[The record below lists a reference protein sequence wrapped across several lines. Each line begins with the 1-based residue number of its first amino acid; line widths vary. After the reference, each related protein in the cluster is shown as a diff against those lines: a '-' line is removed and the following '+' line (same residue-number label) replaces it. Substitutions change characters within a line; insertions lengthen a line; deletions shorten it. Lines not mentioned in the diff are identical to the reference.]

1 MTIGVDCRSPGR
13 SELDAGPVTLAFQDR
28 KFWESGAAA
37 EALWRT
43 CLAVQVGWGVA
54 GREHRGP
61 TTSCLLA
68 ARVRNWKFLLACMRA
83 RGLKLNVHTHSLFK
97 PGLLV

>member
-28 KFWESGAAA
+28 KFWESGATA

-54 GREHRGP
+54 GREHA
-61 TTSCLLA
+61 C
-68 ARVRNWKFLLACMRA
+68 VRNWKFLLACMRA